1 MRRFELYTAA
11 HNDRGGAV
19 AKRLGFAHEGVMR
32 SATPLGEQRFDTN
45 VYGLVVASAA
55 GIS

>member
-1 MRRFELYTAA
+1 MFFTHDLG
-11 HNDRGGAV
+11 D
-19 AKRLGFAHEGVMR
+19 GFALEGVMR